1 MSAVLIRYII
11 LKLILNLI
19 EMGSSF
25 LQLVVADSL
34 GRLFLIPFTFDR
46 FFSTR
51 KTFPIICGL
60 GTGATTLIFAAV
72 FPTASP
78 SDVRGVL
85 RKGISVRKKSSF
97 TFLGIFSSPENFNLP
112 TPGSF

>member
-11 LKLILNLI
+11 LKLILNLL

-25 LQLVVADSL
+25 LQLIVADSL

-51 KTFPIICGL
+51 KTFLIICGL

-72 FPTASP
+72 FSTASP
-78 SDVRGVL
+78 SDVREAL
-85 RKGISVRKKSSF
+85 KKGIFYRKKSSLS
-97 TFLGIFSSPENFNLP
+97 FLGIFSSLVNF
-112 TPGSF
+112 

>member
-34 GRLFLIPFTFDR
+34 GRLFLIPFPFHG
-46 FFSTR
+46 FFR
-51 KTFPIICGL
+51 PEK
-60 GTGATTLIFAAV
+60 
-72 FPTASP
+72 P
-78 SDVRGVL
+78 S
-85 RKGISVRKKSSF
+85 SSF
-97 TFLGIFSSPENFNLP
+97 VASARVQQLSSLLQFFLQLLLLM
-112 TPGSF
+112 